1 VGGNK
6 IPREDVFTPRD
17 QGLVASVVQIK
28 RGDVRVRMVWL
39 DCVEGGHPCMKDS
52 LGFAGVIFCLMDWL
66 HDSLLS
72 ASLHGELSKFITV
85 THFHDQ

>member
-1 VGGNK
+1 
-6 IPREDVFTPRD
+6 
-17 QGLVASVVQIK
+17 
-28 RGDVRVRMVWL
+28 MVWL

-72 ASLHGELSKFITV
+72 ASLHGELSKCITV